1 MFITTQKEE
10 FSYAYISAVA
20 SAAGYSFQI
29 ASRPLDL
36 VGVDVTITGIISPGS
51 RRRTRLDLQLK
62 CTSQN
67 LLEDEGIRYPLE
79 IKNYNELRNTNPDD
93 DPLLLIVVLVPDKVE
108 DWLQQSE
115 TELCLKRCAYWVSL
129 RGQPQSTNQTTVTV
143 YLPRQNVF
151 SVDALKTL
159 MRRIA
164 SGEPI

>member
-10 FSYAYISAVA
+10 FSYAYTSAVA

-29 ASRPLDL
+29 APRPLDL

-79 IKNYNELRNTNPDD
+79 IKN
-93 DPLLLIVVLVPDKVE
+93 
-108 DWLQQSE
+108 
-115 TELCLKRCAYWVSL
+115 
-129 RGQPQSTNQTTVTV
+129 
-143 YLPRQNVF
+143 
-151 SVDALKTL
+151 
-159 MRRIA
+159 
-164 SGEPI
+164 

>member
-20 SAAGYSFQI
+20 SVAGYSFQI
-29 ASRPLDL
+29 APRPLDL
-36 VGVDVTITGIISPGS
+36 VGVDVTITGLVSPGS

-62 CTSQN
+62 CTSQD
-67 LLEDEGIRYPLE
+67 LLDNEGIRYPLE
-79 IKNYNELRNTNPDD
+79 IKNYNELRNTNLDD
-93 DPLLLIVVLVPDKVE
+93 DPLLLVVVLVPEKVE
-108 DWLQQSE
+108 HWLQQTE

-129 RGQPQSTNQTTVTV
+129 RNQAASTNQTNVTV

-159 MRRIA
+159 MQRIA
-164 SGEPI
+164 AGEAI

>member
-10 FSYAYISAVA
+10 FSYAYISSVA
-20 SAAGYSFQI
+20 SVAGYSFQI
-29 ASRPLDL
+29 APRPLDL
-36 VGVDVTITGIISPGS
+36 VGVDVTIKGLVSPGS

-62 CTSQN
+62 CTSQD
-67 LLEDEGIRYPLE
+67 LLDNKGIRYPLE

-93 DPLLLIVVLVPDKVE
+93 DPLLLVVVLVPEKVE
-108 DWLQQSE
+108 HWLQQTE

-129 RGQPQSTNQTTVTV
+129 RGQAESTNQTNVTI

-159 MRRIA
+159 MQRIA
-164 SGEPI
+164 AGEAI

>member
-20 SAAGYSFQI
+20 SVAGYSFQI
-29 ASRPLDL
+29 APRPLDL
-36 VGVDVTITGIISPGS
+36 VGVDVTITGLVSPGS

-62 CTSQN
+62 CTSQD
-67 LLEDEGIRYPLE
+67 LLDNEGIRYPLE
-79 IKNYNELRNTNPDD
+79 IKNYNELRNTNFDD
-93 DPLLLIVVLVPDKVE
+93 DPLLLVVVLVPEKVE
-108 DWLQQSE
+108 HWLQQTE

-129 RGQPQSTNQTTVTV
+129 RGQASSTNQSNVTV

-159 MRRIA
+159 MQRIA
-164 SGEPI
+164 GGEAI

>member
-10 FSYAYISAVA
+10 FSYAYISALA
-20 SAAGYSFQI
+20 SVAGYSFQI
-29 ASRPLDL
+29 APRPLDL
-36 VGVDVTITGIISPGS
+36 VGVDVTITGLVSPSS

-62 CTSQN
+62 CTSQD
-67 LLEDEGIRYPLE
+67 LLDNESIRYPLE

-93 DPLLLIVVLVPDKVE
+93 DPLLLVVVLVPEKVE
-108 DWLQQSE
+108 HWLQQTE

-129 RGQPQSTNQTTVTV
+129 RGQASSTNQTNVTV

-159 MRRIA
+159 MQRIA
-164 SGEPI
+164 AGEAI